1 MVLCNFA
8 AMTEADDVLYFDYEG
23 NRLSY
28 RKVGHGPAIL
38 IAFHGFGQSGRAFE
52 PTDGIIGHRFTIF
65 SFDLFFH
72 GHSQYVGPQLLTKTD
87 WQRLM
92 GAFLKTQRIRRLSL
106 MGFSLGGRFAL
117 TLAEVFAHRLDELIL
132 IAPDGITRSTW
143 YQLATATRMGRWLF
157 RHVMRHLSAFNRMGH
172 ALVRIG
178 LLNRTA
184 MRFAELSLS
193 TAGQRRLVYTVW
205 TQFRLITPNLNTVS
219 VQLNQHSVRIRLF
232 TGAFDR
238 IVPGTYILPLADRLQ
253 GYDLTVLKTGHNH
266 LIGLTAEALGGE

>member
-1 MVLCNFA
+1 
-8 AMTEADDVLYFDYEG
+8 MTEADDVLYFDYEG

-38 IAFHGFGQSGRAFE
+38 IAFHGFGQSGRVFGPADE
-52 PTDGIIGHRFTIF
+52 TIGHRFTVI

-72 GHSQYVGPQLLTKTD
+72 GNSHYVGLQLLTKTD

-92 GAFLKTQRIRRLSL
+92 GAFLETQPIRRFSL

-117 TLAEVFAHRLDELIL
+117 TVAEAFADRLDELIL
-132 IAPDGITRSTW
+132 IAPDGITRSRW

-157 RHVMRHLSAFNRMGH
+157 RYVMRHLSAFNQTGH
-172 ALVRIG
+172 ALVRAG

-193 TAGQRRLVYTVW
+193 TAGQRTLVYTVW
-205 TQFRLITPNLNTVS
+205 TQFRLITPDLRTVS
-219 VQLNQHSVRIRLF
+219 ALLNRYSVRVRFF

-253 GYDLTVLKTGHNH
+253 RYELTVLKTGHNH
-266 LIGLTAEALGGE
+266 LIELTAEKLSG